1 MLVKQTQKEDD
12 ILSQQE
18 DVMSSCGQWIEPEQT
33 EEKKLQQAEYLAKEA
48 EYQKQKHNIIMLNEG
63 DVEI

>member
-1 MLVKQTQKEDD
+1 
-12 ILSQQE
+12 
-18 DVMSSCGQWIEPEQT
+18 MSSCGQWIEEEQT